1 MRSPAAARLVPL
13 ACALAVGS
21 WGPPARTQQADATT
35 APDAAATV
43 AVAAPA
49 AAPRPIPGASAR
61 YGGARLSLNF
71 QNIEVR
77 SVLQVIADFTGIN
90 VVASDTV
97 TGSVTLRLK
106 DVPWD
111 QALDTILQAKGLSM
125 RRSGDV
131 IWVAPREELLAREAS
146 ELELQKRV
154 AELEPLQT
162 RAFQLNYAKA
172 EAVARAL
179 GGQQPAATP
188 APGGATAAALA
199 PLFGGAGAMPPV
211 TRLLSARGSVL
222 AEPRTNQLF
231 VTDVPARLADVQALI
246 ARMDIP
252 VRQVLIEARI
262 VEADDRFGRAL
273 GVRLGTSDLRGAAGQ
288 RPGFGLGGSF
298 IAPGGNYNAVG
309 ASTGQ
314 GATATYNDTRFVNL
328 PANAGALGTAATP
341 ATLALTLYS
350 AAAHRFLNLELSAL
364 EADGKGRVVS
374 SPRVVTADQVKA
386 EIEQGEEI
394 PYQSGT
400 SSGATQVEFKKASL
414 RLEVTPQITPD
425 GQVILDV
432 LVSKDSRGALTPTGP
447 AINTKRVRTQV
458 LVEDGGTVSL
468 GGILTQEERKDV
480 NKVPVL
486 GDLPGIGALFRD
498 SVRVDNR
505 TELLVFITPSV
516 VAGRAAARED
526 AQPAQRPDERT
537 PAR

>member
-1 MRSPAAARLVPL
+1 M
-13 ACALAVGS
+13 
-21 WGPPARTQQADATT
+21 
-35 APDAAATV
+35 
-43 AVAAPA
+43 
-49 AAPRPIPGASAR
+49 
-61 YGGARLSLNF
+61 
-71 QNIEVR
+71 
-77 SVLQVIADFTGIN
+77 
-90 VVASDTV
+90 
-97 TGSVTLRLK
+97 
-106 DVPWD
+106 
-111 QALDTILQAKGLSM
+111 
-125 RRSGDV
+125 
-131 IWVAPREELLAREAS
+131 
-146 ELELQKRV
+146 
-154 AELEPLQT
+154 
-162 RAFQLNYAKA
+162 
-172 EAVARAL
+172 
-179 GGQQPAATP
+179 
-188 APGGATAAALA
+188 PGGATAAALA
-199 PLFGGAGAMPPV
+199 PLLGGTGAMPPA
-211 TRLLSARGSVL
+211 TRLLSSRGSVL
-222 AEPRTNQLF
+222 FEPRTNQLF
-231 VTDVPARLADVQALI
+231 VTDVPARLAEVQALI
-246 ARMDIP
+246 ARIDIP

-273 GVRLGTSDLRGAAGQ
+273 GVRLGATDLRGAAGQ
-288 RPGFGLGGSF
+288 HPGFGLGGGTF
-298 IAPGGNYNAVG
+298 IVPGGNYNAAG

-314 GATATYNDTRFVNL
+314 GATATYNDSRFVNL

-400 SSGATQVEFKKASL
+400 SSGATQIEFKKASL

-486 GDLPGIGALFRD
+486 GDLPGVGALFRD
-498 SVRVDNR
+498 SVRTDNR

-516 VAGRAAARED
+516 VAERRSGREAEST
-526 AQPAQRPDERT
+526 AQPT